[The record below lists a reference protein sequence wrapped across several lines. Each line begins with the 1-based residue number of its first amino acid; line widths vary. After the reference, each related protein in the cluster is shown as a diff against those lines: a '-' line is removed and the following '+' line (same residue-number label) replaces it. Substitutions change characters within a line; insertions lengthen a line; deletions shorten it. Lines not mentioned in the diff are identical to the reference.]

1 MKKTTYLRLLRLN
14 APLFIFAIL
23 FVGLSACHRD
33 IKKDKGII
41 VNELGDACPTLNSAD
56 GDEYVVTSSA
66 QLSALLGAS
75 GCTASTFGVDFSKNT
90 LLGKYVKGKCK
101 MKIYNQVK
109 REDGS
114 KRILFKILANSKG
127 FCDTDYYEWTW
138 VVVPN
143 FPSDYEVFF
152 VVEKR

>member
-1 MKKTTYLRLLRLN
+1 MKKTTCLQLLRLN

-41 VNELGDACPTLNSAD
+41 ESELGDACPSLSSTE

-66 QLSALLGAS
+66 QLSAILGGS
-75 GCTASTFGVDFSKNT
+75 GCTTSTFGVDFSKNT

-143 FPSDYEVFF
+143 FPSDYTVHFI
-152 VVEKR
+152 VEKR

>member
-1 MKKTTYLRLLRLN
+1 MKKTTCLQLLRLN

-23 FVGLSACHRD
+23 FVGLSACNRD
-33 IKKDKGII
+33 IKKYKVIFES
-41 VNELGDACPTLNSAD
+41 ELGYACPSLSSTE

-66 QLSALLGAS
+66 QLSAILGGS
-75 GCTASTFGVDFSKNT
+75 GCTTSTFGVDFSKNT

-114 KRILFKILANSKG
+114 KRIYL
-127 FCDTDYYEWTW
+127 
-138 VVVPN
+138 VVD
-143 FPSDYEVFF
+143 FHL
-152 VVEKR
+152 

>member
-1 MKKTTYLRLLRLN
+1 MKKTTCLQLLRLN

-41 VNELGDACPTLNSAD
+41 VNELGDVCPTLPSAE
-56 GDEYVVTSSA
+56 GDEYVITSSA
-66 QLSALLGAS
+66 ELSALLGGS

-127 FCDTDYYEWTW
+127 LRVDVGGCSKL
-138 VVVPN
+138 P
-143 FPSDYEVFF
+143 
-152 VVEKR
+152 K